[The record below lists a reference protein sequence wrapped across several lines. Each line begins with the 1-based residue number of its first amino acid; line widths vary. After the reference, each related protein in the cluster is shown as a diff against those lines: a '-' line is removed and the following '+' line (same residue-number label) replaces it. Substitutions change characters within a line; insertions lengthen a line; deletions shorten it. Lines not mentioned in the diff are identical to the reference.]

1 MKSSLLPRIAA
12 PFLFALL
19 AAPATIAPQ
28 ETSTAKEN
36 PQYQYR
42 TGVNVVLVPVVVTD
56 KQGRHVPG
64 LTAADF
70 ELKQEGNVQKIASV
84 DEVSAETTRAH
95 RPTLPPNMFTN
106 QVAAEHPKK
115 LEILA
120 LDLVNNPFV
129 NQADARRGLLSFLAK
144 GSSEDTL
151 VALVAFRPDGV
162 YFVHDFTSDSAVL
175 AAAVRKLQ
183 AGPTARDLPTA
194 DVRGDVDA
202 EAVQLASI
210 IAGGGSST
218 PAATPAAARTQL
230 SGASAQ
236 LDASRASQNGL
247 VTMECFQVVAQYFA
261 AVPGRKSLVWASV
274 GFNFSLGGM
283 PGELTGGTTWEVWE
297 RTMRM
302 LQDANIAVYPVDV
315 GGLLPGSALEA
326 QTATSVQ
333 NLLITSNGTPAG
345 IGARSAAMASVEAGR
360 FLDPVEAKHST
371 MRTVAEMTGGR
382 PYYNMNDLDQL
393 FRRAGLDSGQYYM
406 LAYPLKEAGK
416 SGWRKLSVKVH
427 RDGVQVHSRTG
438 FYYRNV
444 AKEPEAERQAEVRTA
459 LVSNVEFTGLP
470 ITGTWQQVEPAGNK
484 RKVHFLLSLPPGVTA
499 INAEQENHISVDFV
513 ASAVDATGKEA
524 ARISQ
529 RVDRKLPPA
538 GAGQLQ
544 ATGLGYAN
552 TLTLPPGSYE
562 VHFVIRDNVRGSIGS
577 VVTPLTVQ

>member
-1 MKSSLLPRIAA
+1 MKFSLRHRIAVL
-12 PFLFALL
+12 FLSALL
-19 AAPATIAPQ
+19 AAPATLAPQ
-28 ETSTAKEN
+28 EKSSAQNN

-56 KQGRHVPG
+56 KQGRHVSG

-70 ELKQEGNVQKIASV
+70 ELKQDGNVQKIASV
-84 DEVSAETTRAH
+84 DEVSAETTRAR
-95 RPTLPPNMFTN
+95 RPSLPPNMFTN

-120 LDLVNNPFV
+120 LDLINNPFV

-151 VALVAFRPDGV
+151 IALVAFRPDGV
-162 YFVHDFTSDSAVL
+162 HFVHNFTSDPAVL

-194 DVRGDVDA
+194 EVPGDVDA
-202 EAVQLASI
+202 EASQLATI
-210 IAGGGSST
+210 IAGGGSITPAST
-218 PAATPAAARTQL
+218 PAEAR
-230 SGASAQ
+230 AQ
-236 LDASRASQNGL
+236 LAGAQATVDASRASQNSL
-247 VTMECFQVVAQYFA
+247 VTMECFQVLSQYFA

-283 PGELTGGTTWEVWE
+283 AGEVTGGTTAEVWE
-297 RTMRM
+297 RTVRM

-315 GGLLPGSALEA
+315 GGLLPTSAL

-333 NLLITSNGTPAG
+333 NMLIASDGSQGG
-345 IGARSAAMASVEAGR
+345 IASRSAGLASVEAGR
-360 FLDPVEAKHST
+360 FLDPVETKHST

-382 PYYNMNDLDQL
+382 PYYNMNDLDEL
-393 FRRAGLDSGQYYM
+393 FRRAGFDSGQYYM
-406 LAYPLKEAGK
+406 LAYPIKEGGK
-416 SGWRKLSVKVH
+416 PGWRKLSVKVPTH
-427 RDGVQVHSRTG
+427 NGVQVHSRTG

-444 AKEPEAERQAEVRTA
+444 AKEPEADRQAEVRTA
-459 LVSNVEFTGLP
+459 LSSNVEFTGLP
-470 ITGTWQQVEPAGNK
+470 ITGTWQQVEPAGDK

-499 INAEQENHISVDFV
+499 IDAEQENHISVDFV
-513 ASAVDATGKEA
+513 VSAVDATGKEA
-524 ARISQ
+524 ARIGQ
-529 RVDRKLPPA
+529 RVERKLPPA
-538 GAGQLQ
+538 GASQLQ
-544 ATGLGYAN
+544 ATGFNYAN

-577 VVTPLTVQ
+577 VVAPLKVQ